1 MTHGRIELRVTM
13 GESGYSAAAL
23 FTVSAFPLQFDLKSE
38 SAHTRQTQHF
48 SRRLWAGELQKAV
61 VLASFWAFHLACVG
75 ARAKD
80 NVDRSTTGS
89 KQSLS
94 GDAISSREQRLI
106 QGLFRVTL
114 PCYI

>member
-1 MTHGRIELRVTM
+1 MRIQIHDKLSTSHGDGGPAKFKRPLSSLA
-13 GESGYSAAAL
+13 SGLSWP
-23 FTVSAFPLQFDLKSE
+23 VSA
-38 SAHTRQTQHF
+38 R
-48 SRRLWAGELQKAV
+48 ELV
-61 VLASFWAFHLACVG
+61 
-75 ARAKD
+75 D